1 MKIEVLFP
9 ELCNLYG
16 DNGNIQYLA
25 ASMPEAELVR
35 TGNLETPRFTKEP
48 VDLIYLGSMSESHQE
63 LAIRRLLPHAGVL
76 RQYVESG
83 GVLLATGNALELF
96 GTYIQEGKRQIPA
109 LGLFP
114 CHAVRDM
121 EHRHNSM
128 FLGTF
133 GDMKIVGARSQFSFS
148 YGDFPHPFLQ
158 VTGGYGIYP
167 EARVEGIHY
176 KNFFATYLLGP
187 FLVLNPR
194 YTQYL
199 LQLLGCETPP
209 AFWKE
214 AMEAYEY
221 RLRGLE
227 TPGVCFLVGEHG

>member
-25 ASMPEAELVR
+25 ASMPEAERVR

-48 VDLIYLGSMSESHQE
+48 VDLSYLGSMSESHQE

-133 GDMKIVGARSQFSFS
+133 GDMKIVGGQV
-148 YGDFPHPFLQ
+148 PVFLFLWRLSPSLSP
-158 VTGGYGIYP
+158 GYG
-167 EARVEGIHY
+167 
-176 KNFFATYLLGP
+176 
-187 FLVLNPR
+187 
-194 YTQYL
+194 
-199 LQLLGCETPP
+199 
-209 AFWKE
+209 
-214 AMEAYEY
+214 
-221 RLRGLE
+221 RLRHLPRR
-227 TPGVCFLVGEHG
+227 PGWRAFITRTSLPPICWGRFWC

>member
-35 TGNLETPRFTKEP
+35 SGNLETPRFTKEP

-96 GTYIQEGKRQIPA
+96 GTYIQ
-109 LGLFP
+109 
-114 CHAVRDM
+114 AV
-121 EHRHNSM
+121 
-128 FLGTF
+128 
-133 GDMKIVGARSQFSFS
+133 S
-148 YGDFPHPFLQ
+148 YTHLTLP
-158 VTGGYGIYP
+158 T
-167 EARVEGIHY
+167 
-176 KNFFATYLLGP
+176 N
-187 FLVLNPR
+187 
-194 YTQYL
+194 
-199 LQLLGCETPP
+199 
-209 AFWKE
+209 
-214 AMEAYEY
+214 
-221 RLRGLE
+221 
-227 TPGVCFLVGEHG
+227 

>member
-1 MKIEVLFP
+1 
-9 ELCNLYG
+9 
-16 DNGNIQYLA
+16 
-25 ASMPEAELVR
+25 
-35 TGNLETPRFTKEP
+35 
-48 VDLIYLGSMSESHQE
+48 
-63 LAIRRLLPHAGVL
+63 
-76 RQYVESG
+76 
-83 GVLLATGNALELF
+83 
-96 GTYIQEGKRQIPA
+96 
-109 LGLFP
+109 
-114 CHAVRDM
+114 
-121 EHRHNSM
+121 M

-133 GDMKIVGARSQFSFS
+133 GDMKFVGARSQFSFS

-194 YTQYL
+194 FTQYL
-199 LQLLGCETPP
+199 LQLLGCESPP

>member
-1 MKIEVLFP
+1 MCAP
-9 ELCNLYG
+9 G
-16 DNGNIQYLA
+16 
-25 ASMPEAELVR
+25 
-35 TGNLETPRFTKEP
+35 TLETPRFTKEP

-187 FLVLNPR
+187 FLVLNP
-194 YTQYL
+194 
-199 LQLLGCETPP
+199 QLHPSTFCSCWAARLPRPFGRRPWRPTSTVCGGWRPP
-209 AFWKE
+209 ASASWWASTADEQNRNPAPK
-214 AMEAYEY
+214 
-221 RLRGLE
+221 RID
-227 TPGVCFLVGEHG
+227 

>member
-1 MKIEVLFP
+1 
-9 ELCNLYG
+9 
-16 DNGNIQYLA
+16 
-25 ASMPEAELVR
+25 MPVC
-35 TGNLETPRFTKEP
+35 
-48 VDLIYLGSMSESHQE
+48 
-63 LAIRRLLPHAGVL
+63 
-76 RQYVESG
+76 
-83 GVLLATGNALELF
+83 NALELF

-194 YTQYL
+194 FTQYL

>member
-133 GDMKIVGARSQFSFS
+133 GDMKIVGARSQF
-148 YGDFPHPFLQ
+148 FLFLWRLSPSLSP
-158 VTGGYGIYP
+158 GYGRLRHLP
-167 EARVEGIHY
+167 GGQGGGHSLQE
-176 KNFFATYLLGP
+176 LLCHLSAGAVFGVKSP
-187 FLVLNPR
+187 LHPVP
-194 YTQYL
+194 
-199 LQLLGCETPP
+199 LQLLGCETPRP
-209 AFWKE
+209 FGRRPW
-214 AMEAYEY
+214 
-221 RLRGLE
+221 RPTSTVCGGLE

>member
-1 MKIEVLFP
+1 MNIEVLFP
-9 ELCNLYG
+9 ELCHLYG

-194 YTQYL
+194 FTQYL
-199 LQLLGCETPP
+199 LQLLGCESPP